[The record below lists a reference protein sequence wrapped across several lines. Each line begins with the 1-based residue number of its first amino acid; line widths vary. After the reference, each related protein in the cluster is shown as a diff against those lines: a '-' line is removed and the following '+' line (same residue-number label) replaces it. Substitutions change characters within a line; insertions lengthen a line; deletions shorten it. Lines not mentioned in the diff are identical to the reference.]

1 METSDFLNY
10 VASSSIILANL
21 WQIFAMMHSNETKAL
36 SWGMLILLSTS
47 NILYAIS
54 GFIMK
59 DFSLWFPDII
69 LFCFV
74 CVQILLKYYYEKE
87 SQLSYN
93 NLSPLIQD
101 SFTHNKPIKLRVRSF
116 DL

>member
-10 VASSSIILANL
+10 MASSSIILANL
-21 WQIFAMMHSNETKAL
+21 WQIFTMMNSNETKAL
-36 SWGMLILLSTS
+36 SWGMLILLSLS

-54 GFIMK
+54 GFIIK

-74 CVQILLKYYYEKE
+74 CVQILLKYYYERK

-101 SFTHNKPIKLRVRSF
+101 SFTNIKPIKLRVRSF